1 MSKKIVF
8 ATHNKHK
15 LEEVAEMLSPAFQ
28 VVGLTDI
35 GCDEDIAE
43 TEETLEGNA
52 FLKANYVYQ
61 NYGLNC
67 FSDDTGLEVL
77 ALNGEPGVYSARYAG
92 EGRDSNDNMDKLL
105 SNLKSEDDRSAQFR
119 TVFVLLIN
127 GEKYQF
133 DGIVEGCIGHEKR
146 GSKGFGYDPVFI
158 PEGYNQTFAELGND
172 VKNKI
177 SHRARATQKLID
189 FLNNH
194 DI

>member
-1 MSKKIVF
+1 MSRKIVF

-35 GCDEDIAE
+35 GCDEEIAE

-52 FLKANYVYQ
+52 FLKADYVYQ
-61 NYGLNC
+61 KYGLNC
-67 FSDDTGLEVL
+67 FSDDTGLEVT

-105 SNLKSEDDRSAQFR
+105 LNLSDKEDRSAQFR

-127 GEKYQF
+127 GEEYQF
-133 DGIVEGCIGHEKR
+133 DGTVIGRIGKEKR
-146 GSKGFGYDPVFI
+146 GTMGFGYDPIFI
-158 PEGYNQTFAELGND
+158 PEGHNQTFAELGND

-194 DI
+194 EF